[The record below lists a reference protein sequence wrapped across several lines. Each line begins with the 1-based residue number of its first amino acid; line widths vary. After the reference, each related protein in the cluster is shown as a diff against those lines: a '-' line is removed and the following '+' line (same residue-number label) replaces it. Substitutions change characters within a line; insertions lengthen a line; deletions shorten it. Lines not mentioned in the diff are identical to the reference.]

1 MANCGRICGE
11 LRANFAAELFV
22 IVSDL
27 KDMANDDNNS

>member
-1 MANCGRICGE
+1 MANCGRIFGE